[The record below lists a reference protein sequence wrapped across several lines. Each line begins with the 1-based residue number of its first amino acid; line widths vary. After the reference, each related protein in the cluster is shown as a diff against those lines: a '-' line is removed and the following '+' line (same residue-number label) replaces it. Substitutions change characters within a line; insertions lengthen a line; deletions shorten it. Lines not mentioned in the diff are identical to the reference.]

1 MDEHSSD
8 SGGLSRRDAM
18 KLGLASAGFSLL
30 PVAEAATAPP
40 PDVDGRDEGALYEGR
55 NLPGGGQVDPRL
67 AMSPFVQDPDYIE
80 VSQRLS
86 PFNLDSLHTENK
98 RMAEKNEQLAEEF
111 LKDGYKVSA
120 GTFYLRAAR
129 FYQRAVGLMP
139 EADERML
146 PAFQK
151 LLDTYEKAWKL
162 VPSPYERV
170 QIPYEGSTIPGYMQ
184 KPRGS
189 NNPQKLPAVIA
200 YGGADS
206 TVTPTWGPEYLQ
218 RGMAYFFVDGPGQ
231 GIPLR
236 IKKIYAPPEA
246 ERVAKAIIDYLVS
259 RPDVDPNRIGIT
271 GASMGGYTAPRM
283 ASGEKRI
290 KAVAVWAGAFTLR
303 EDIFDYF
310 PPIQDR
316 LRWLCGA
323 KDIPEA
329 RKKMGEFTLEGRA
342 AQIECPM
349 FIGYSSDDRI
359 MDPRGAFRL
368 NKAAVNSKRVMVEG
382 VGHDSGRIFPYQRTK
397 ADKEILMADWMAK
410 QLGVAS

>member
-8 SGGLSRRDAM
+8 FAGLSRRDAM

-30 PVAEAATAPP
+30 PVAEAAAATTSNS
-40 PDVDGRDEGALYEGR
+40 DGRDEGALYEGR
-55 NLPGGGQVDPRL
+55 NLSGGGQIDPRL
-67 AMSPFVQDPDYIE
+67 TMSPFVGDPDYIE

-86 PFNLDSLHTENK
+86 PFNLDSLYSENK

-111 LKDGYKVSA
+111 LKEGHKVSA
-120 GTFYLRAAR
+120 NTFYLRAAR

-146 PAFQK
+146 PTFHT

-170 QIPYEGSTIPGYMQ
+170 QIPYEGSTIPGYFS
-184 KPRGS
+184 KPRG
-189 NNPQKLPAVIA
+189 NNPQKLPTVIA

-218 RGMAYFFVDGPGQ
+218 RGMAYLFVDGPGQ

-236 IKKIYAPPEA
+236 IKKIYAPPDA
-246 ERVAKAIIDYLVS
+246 ERVGKAIVDYLVS
-259 RPDVDPNRIGIT
+259 RPDVDANRIGIT

-290 KAVAVWAGAFTLR
+290 KAVAVWAGAYSLR

-323 KDIPEA
+323 KDMAEA

-342 AQIECPM
+342 AQVECPM
-349 FIGYSSDDRI
+349 FIGYSDDDRI

-368 NKAAVNSKRVMVEG
+368 NKAAVNSQRIMVEG
-382 VGHDSGRIFPYQRTK
+382 VGHDSGRIFPYRRTK
-397 ADKEILMADWMAK
+397 ADKEILMSDWMAK
-410 QLGVAS
+410 QLGVQS

>member
-218 RGMAYFFVDGPGQ
+218 RGMTYFFVDGPGQ

-290 KAVAVWAGAFTLR
+290 KAVAVLGRSIHSSRRYLR
-303 EDIFDYF
+303 LF
-310 PPIQDR
+310 PADSRPFALAVWR
-316 LRWLCGA
+316 
-323 KDIPEA
+323 
-329 RKKMGEFTLEGRA
+329 EGYPGS
-342 AQIECPM
+342 AQK
-349 FIGYSSDDRI
+349 
-359 MDPRGAFRL
+359 
-368 NKAAVNSKRVMVEG
+368 N
-382 VGHDSGRIFPYQRTK
+382 GRIHPGRPRRPDRMSHVHRLQ
-397 ADKEILMADWMAK
+397 
-410 QLGVAS
+410 Q

>member
-8 SGGLSRRDAM
+8 FAGLSRRAAM

-30 PVAEAATAPP
+30 PAAEAAAAPAANS
-40 PDVDGRDEGALYEGR
+40 DGRDEGALYEGR
-55 NLPGGGQVDPRL
+55 NLSGGGQIDPRL
-67 AMSPFVQDPDYIE
+67 TMSPFVQDPDYIE

-86 PFNLDSLHTENK
+86 PFNLDSLYSENK
-98 RMAEKNEQLAEEF
+98 RMAEKNAQLADEF
-111 LKDGYKVSA
+111 LKDGHKVSA
-120 GTFYLRAAR
+120 NTFYLRAAR

-146 PAFQK
+146 PTFHT

-170 QIPYEGSTIPGYMQ
+170 QIPYEGSTIPGYFS
-184 KPRGS
+184 KPRG
-189 NNPQKLPAVIA
+189 NNPQKLPTVIA

-218 RGMAYFFVDGPGQ
+218 RGMAYLFVDGPGQ

-236 IKKIYAPPEA
+236 IKKIYAPPDA
-246 ERVAKAIIDYLVS
+246 ERVGKAIVDYLVS
-259 RPDVDPNRIGIT
+259 RPDVDANRIGIT

-290 KAVAVWAGAFTLR
+290 KAVAVWAGAYSLR

-310 PPIQDR
+310 PAIQDR

-323 KDIPEA
+323 KDMAEA
-329 RKKMGEFTLEGRA
+329 RKKMGEFTLDGRA

-349 FIGYSSDDRI
+349 FIGYSDDDRI

-368 NKAAVNSKRVMVEG
+368 NKAAVNSQRIMVEG
-382 VGHDSGRIFPYQRTK
+382 VGHDSGRIFPYRRTK
-397 ADKEILMADWMAK
+397 ADKEILMSDWMAK
-410 QLGVAS
+410 QLGVQS

>member
-1 MDEHSSD
+1 MDDRSEF
-8 SGGLSRRDAM
+8 GGLSRRDAM
-18 KLGLASAGFSLL
+18 KLGLVSAGFSLL
-30 PVAEAATAPP
+30 PGAEASAAPLS
-40 PDVDGRDEGALYEGR
+40 DADGRDEGALYEGR

-67 AMSPFVQDPDYIE
+67 SMSPFVEDPDYIE
-80 VSQRLS
+80 VAQRMS
-86 PFNLDSLHTENK
+86 PFNLDSLYSENH
-98 RMAEKNEQLAEEF
+98 RVAEKNEQLAEEF

-170 QIPYEGSTIPGYMQ
+170 QIPYEGQTLPGYMQ
-184 KPRGS
+184 KPRGA
-189 NNPQKLPAVIA
+189 NNPQKLPTVIA

-218 RGMAYFFVDGPGQ
+218 RGMAYLFVDGPGQ

-236 IKKIYAPPEA
+236 IKKIYAPPDA
-246 ERVAKAIIDYLVS
+246 ERVAKAIVDYLVS

-283 ASGEKRI
+283 ATGEKRI
-290 KAVAVWAGAFTLR
+290 KAVAVWAGAYSLR

-323 KDIPEA
+323 KDIADA
-329 RKKMGEFTLEGRA
+329 RRKMGEFTLDGRA

-349 FIGYSSDDRI
+349 FIGYSNDDRI

-368 NKAAVNSKRVMVEG
+368 NKAAVKSQRIMVEG
-382 VGHDSGRIFPYQRTK
+382 TGHDSGRIFPYRRTK
-397 ADKEILMADWMAK
+397 ADKEVLMADWMAK
-410 QLGVAS
+410 QLGVSA